1 MPRATLIR
9 GGFLLDGQEVVI
21 LDDNLIIIKEKSLI
35 KVESGQ
41 TATGRKKVMQRFLT
55 GETNSESK
63 RAFEKAILDI
73 KIARRFATQGL
84 LQAKKE
90 SAESDPAASRWSF
103 TDRQKTKR
111 VKELAAID
119 AIEELVEVALPA
131 LDGCAA
137 TKMVL
142 KADTDLRKS
151 LLVEF
156 NQANLEYLVA
166 CYRVHKKANS
176 SSAASSE
183 AIVWDATKEV
193 WQATRIEED
202 LVYCC
207 FCSCV
212 FVSCCWCMCVTALVS
227 LL

>member
-1 MPRATLIR
+1 
-9 GGFLLDGQEVVI
+9 LDGQEVVI
-21 LDDNLIIIKEKSLI
+21 LDDDLIIIKEKSLI
-35 KVESGQ
+35 KVESGN
-41 TATGRKKVMQRFLT
+41 RKKVMLRFLT

-90 SAESDPAASRWSF
+90 SAESDPGASSRWSW

-151 LLVEF
+151 LLVEL

-166 CYRVHKKANS
+166 CYRVHKKADS

-183 AIVWDATKEV
+183 AIVWDAAKEV
-193 WQATRIEED
+193 
-202 LVYCC
+202 
-207 FCSCV
+207 
-212 FVSCCWCMCVTALVS
+212 
-227 LL
+227 